1 MHPTKGKFPPPR
13 KPSREELHFAYRGMR
28 LAQVGRVC
36 TSFFKWA
43 SLSGIAWC
51 AYLSIDSLAGKTT
64 ISDMAFRLV
73 TTISASKG
81 VAAAI
86 AATGVLFGLNERRLR
101 KRAVKRLSPGRLEY
115 EEKRDVERTSSGLNQ
130 SGDEYEEGV

>member
-1 MHPTKGKFPPPR
+1 
-13 KPSREELHFAYRGMR
+13 
-28 LAQVGRVC
+28 
-36 TSFFKWA
+36 
-43 SLSGIAWC
+43 
-51 AYLSIDSLAGKTT
+51 
-64 ISDMAFRLV
+64 MAFRLV